1 MFKRIDSFMVEHFN
15 IHPID
20 VHKVFTPSICATHN
34 YITRSKLEE
43 QLNNNFLIPGMQII
57 MYGHSGS
64 GKTTIIRSYLS
75 RNKIHYI
82 TTKCDTSTKYQDII
96 YDGFDKLNAFVTSD
110 RTISHSKQWTSS
122 LRGEYKGIKAQ
133 FSKTSNSSQSEKQ
146 VRLIPPQLT
155 TTRLAEM
162 MGASGLVWVIEDF
175 HKVDFSEKIHIA
187 DMLKVFV
194 DIANEFPQT
203 KTICIGACDSAHE
216 LIELDS
222 NIKNRVAQIHIPM
235 LSKEELSL
243 IVENGSRLLNIKME
257 DSLYQKIVYY
267 SARIASFTHNMCL
280 DICLHNNVSSR
291 QKHLKVIPDIDF
303 KIAVQ
308 RFMERN
314 SDTLK
319 TIYDSAV
326 ANELGWYILKTFS
339 SNSHEKLSV
348 HEIENRINMSKR
360 QFSRAEINEKL
371 LELSSDQYKVL
382 YYHKTSDL
390 YSISN
395 PFWKQFL
402 RMQFAL
408 EQSEQYN
415 SEKEKSNKSLR
426 LINQNDSDA
435 MVEKL
440 FLELLDRL
448 KAIQYPNR

>member
-1 MFKRIDSFMVEHFN
+1 MFKHIDSFMVEHFN

-20 VHKVFTPSICATHN
+20 VSKVFTPTVCATHN
-34 YITRSKLEE
+34 YVTRSKLEE
-43 QLNNNFLIPGMQII
+43 QLEINFLIPGMQVVV
-57 MYGHSGS
+57 YGHSGS
-64 GKTTIIRSYLS
+64 GKTTIVRSYLS
-75 RNKIHYI
+75 RNKLHYI
-82 TTKCDTSTKYQDII
+82 TTKCETSTRYQDII
-96 YDGFDKLNAFVTSD
+96 CDGFDKLNAFVTSE
-110 RTISHSKQWTSS
+110 RTLSHSKQWTSS
-122 LRGEYKGIKAQ
+122 LKREYQGIQAQ
-133 FSKTSNSSQSEKQ
+133 LSNTYSSSISEKQ
-146 VRLIPPQLT
+146 VRIIPPQLT
-155 TTRLAEM
+155 SSRLAEM
-162 MGASGLVWVIEDF
+162 MGASELVWVIEDF
-175 HKVDFSEKIHIA
+175 HKVDYSEKIHIA

-194 DIANEFPQT
+194 DNANEFPKT

-222 NIKNRVAQIHIPM
+222 NIKNRVAQIHVPM

-243 IVENGSRLLNIKME
+243 IVTNGSKLLNIEMAE
-257 DSLYQKIVYY
+257 SLSQKIVFY
-267 SARIASFTHNMCL
+267 SSRIASSAHNMCL
-280 DICLHNNVSSR
+280 DICLHNGIQSR
-291 QKHLKVIPDIDF
+291 QKHTKIIPDIDF

-319 TIYDSAV
+319 TIYDAAV

-348 HEIENRINMSKR
+348 QEIESRVNMSKR
-360 QFSRAEINEKL
+360 QFLRAEIIDKL
-371 LELSSDQYKVL
+371 SELSSDQYKVL
-382 YYHKTSDL
+382 YYHKNSDT

-408 EQSEQYN
+408 EQSEQYD
-415 SEKEKSNKSLR
+415 SDQDKSNKSLR
-426 LINQNDSDA
+426 LIDQNDSDA

-448 KAIQYPNR
+448 RTLQYTKR